1 MVVPNPEIDAGAE
14 EQPAGK
20 SEQQPAQVRHEVVAE
35 EIDVDRDAEHG
46 QAEAPRMMRE
56 LEIEQP
62 PRAAEIAA
70 DAGIHEAGEQRHA
83 TDAEE
88 IRLRVDPGAGLR
100 LEDLHHGSD
109 DMIDQ

>member
-46 QAEAPRMMRE
+46 QAEAPRMIGK

-62 PRAAEIAA
+62 PRAAEITA

-83 TDAEE
+83 TDAEG
-88 IRLRVDPGAGLR
+88 IRLRVNPGAGLR
-100 LEDLHHGSD
+100 LEDLHRRS
-109 DMIDQ
+109 